1 MKLKS
6 FAEVEQTIGGRP
18 KVENTKVR
26 MSFYVSQ
33 LEAEQLKKMAENKSR
48 PVSQMVRLIMSEYLA
63 SHPVQK

>member
-1 MKLKS
+1 MKLKT

-33 LEAEQLKKMAENKSR
+33 TEATLLKSLAAKEAR
-48 PVSQMVRLIMSEYLA
+48 PVSQLVRLIISNYLTPHSA
-63 SHPVQK
+63 SK